1 ALRIDAARAIFPHL
15 EYTPKVLI
23 VVTEQFPDEGQPQVR
38 MDGAVARQIRQICT
52 EQGLYVIPPEE
63 VLALYAPNELRGY
76 VQGGADRMALLA
88 RETLADVAIFGSAV
102 CSRTPAGDAHNT
114 PRFQAQVELKSVGAH
129 QGYVS
134 EWASAEAALNA
145 TDARSA
151 TEFAFR
157 DAAFKIQRHL
167 LAAAILTAYTQ
178 ERRAGIL
185 L

>member
-1 ALRIDAARAIFPHL
+1 
-15 EYTPKVLI
+15 
-23 VVTEQFPDEGQPQVR
+23 
-38 MDGAVARQIRQICT
+38 
-52 EQGLYVIPPEE
+52 
-63 VLALYAPNELRGY
+63 
-76 VQGGADRMALLA
+76 
-88 RETLADVAIFGSAV
+88 IFGSAV

-185 L
+185 LSVDEVPGTGWADQLRRAVAAVPGVGRVEVLRAKAGTCRYELQIEGHIADVAKSIGAIELG